1 METTA
6 TLAAPTTSEP
16 PTSDPLETK
25 PSANQDAPQSLDVVS
40 GSVDQSVAAKK
51 ETLRMERAVKKE
63 LKYLSDDPWK
73 VTEYVKGALEKGK
86 FEEAYLL
93 VQKGSREMQ
102 LVVPWNYLL
111 NHLLNNQQPTRAI
124 KMFNEV
130 STVVNI
136 LA

>member
-1 METTA
+1 
-6 TLAAPTTSEP
+6 
-16 PTSDPLETK
+16 
-25 PSANQDAPQSLDVVS
+25 
-40 GSVDQSVAAKK
+40 
-51 ETLRMERAVKKE
+51 MERAVKKE

-93 VQKGSREMQ
+93 VQKGSKEMQ